1 MANSAQAR
9 KRARQAVKQNAH
21 NASLRSTLR
30 TAIKK
35 VRKAIEG
42 GDKAAAQKQ
51 FQESKAVIDR
61 LADKKVVHKNA
72 ISRTKSRLSAQ
83 IKAIAA

>member
-21 NASLRSTLR
+21 NSSLRSTLR
-30 TAIKK
+30 TAVKA

-42 GDKAAAQKQ
+42 GDKAAATQV
-51 FQESKAVIDR
+51 FAASVSTIDR
-61 LADKKVVHKNA
+61 IADKKIIHKNKA
-72 ISRTKSRLSAQ
+72 SRHKSRLAAAL
-83 IKAIAA
+83 KALA